1 MKNIGLKLL
10 VLTTLF
16 LSGCQSN
23 RGTSSSSDKTPT
35 SSETSSS
42 ISPFDSS
49 DSEGGGE
56 EVENKIKLLSGDYLK
71 SYKANERLYLS
82 LHEDANYIILDSS
95 SHIVYTAGDIQK
107 GNGGLNKAYYSSSF
121 SPSIDGDT
129 LLVPQNHVAYN
140 LSKEGYK
147 KVLSAISKNKVKY
160 DDLSIWNDKNNP
172 YPIADYEIDVA
183 KDPTNLKN
191 KEVFRL
197 SSLYDDFE
205 ESGLSLYKMV
215 APYDDN
221 YQLSCPDCRNIEIY
235 DAEQKLIVSGPHSLQ
250 VELER
255 DQVIF
260 LAIYGEAGAFF
271 NLNVKLEQH
280 FVELPYEVLKQDD
293 LSTYDVNGDKTIDP
307 LESQDLKVIK
317 RYDNRALYVNCNNP
331 EALNTE
337 FLNKV
342 LTRQD
347 VSDKDVFFT
356 FEHNNKTDRTF
367 YYAYRVTNTGDT
379 DIYVT
384 VKNLGLHLAGS
395 GCWLGEDEWIKFY
408 NVKFDAHMNQLTDKQ
423 RSNFDAYVG
432 FSGKYESAN
441 RQPITYRVPKGCYI
455 YVMGGTTADS
465 YQKINVFESA
475 DLKVNSTPDLTSGCS
490 NGAVLFS
497 VRGGSALGQ
506 FMAYRDK
513 DASGIN
519 KTPYVLEDRETGYIA
534 GDTTFGAQY
543 VGYDY
548 CHGVVDT
555 NLTYFFNDLTPAGN
569 LKVNYENPYF
579 TSNRSGTK
587 YTPVTGMVTKTF
599 EDASTWVTHINP
611 NSTANAV
618 GTDMTKY
625 ITHDYYDYSDICI
638 DYMHYD
644 GRGSVANIGNW
655 MVDYIDTLTFVN
667 QGDTVRKI
675 TYRMSHSG
683 VILTFIRDAEGF
695 IDGSYEPTYNVAIAS
710 STYGDSIYKYFQYEI
725 EIPAHSVVRISVDYN
740 LLANSNGFISHT
752 LNLK

>member
-10 VLTTLF
+10 VLATLF
-16 LSGCQSN
+16 LSGCKSN
-23 RGTSSSSDKTPT
+23 SGSNSSSQMSSSSSP
-35 SSETSSS
+35 
-42 ISPFDSS
+42 SPFDSS
-49 DSEGGGE
+49 VSEGGGE
-56 EVENKIKLLSGDYLK
+56 QMENRIKLLSGDYLK
-71 SYKANERLYLS
+71 SYKAGEKLYLS

-95 SHIVYTAGDIQK
+95 SHIVYTAGDIQS
-107 GNGGLNKAYYSSSF
+107 GNGRSDKYYCSSSF
-121 SPSIDGDT
+121 TPTFNEDT
-129 LLVPQNHVAYN
+129 LVVPQKHIAYN

-147 KVLSAISKNKVKY
+147 KVLSTISGNKVKY
-160 DDLSIWNDKNNP
+160 EDLSSWNNKNNP
-172 YPIADYEIDVA
+172 YPVTDYEFDID
-183 KDPTNLKN
+183 KDPSNLKN

-197 SSLYDDFE
+197 SSLYDDIS
-205 ESGLSLYKMV
+205 ESGLSLYKMI
-215 APYDDN
+215 APYNDN
-221 YQLSCPDCRNIEIY
+221 YEISCADCRNIEVY
-235 DAEQKLIVSGPHSLQ
+235 GANQKIIANGAHSLQ
-250 VELER
+250 VELEK
-255 DQVIF
+255 DQVVF
-260 LAIYGEAGAFF
+260 LAIYGEAGSFF
-271 NLNVKLEQH
+271 TLNVKLDQH
-280 FVELPYEVLKQDD
+280 FVELPYEILKQAD
-293 LSTYDVNGDKTIDP
+293 LSSYDVNGDSTVNP
-307 LESQDLKVIK
+307 LKSQDLKVTK

-337 FLNKV
+337 FLNTV
-342 LTRQD
+342 LTRQE
-347 VSDKDVFFT
+347 VTDKDVFFT
-356 FEHNNKTDRTF
+356 FEHNNKTDRAF
-367 YYAYRVTNTGDT
+367 YYGYRVTNTGDT

-384 VKNLGLHLAGS
+384 VKNLGLHLAGK

-408 NVKFDAHMNQLTDKQ
+408 NVKFDAHTEDYTDKQ

-432 FSGKYESAN
+432 FSGKYDTAN
-441 RQPITYRVPKGCYI
+441 RQPITFRVPKGCYI

-465 YQKINVFESA
+465 YQKINVFDSA
-475 DLKVNSTPDLTSGCS
+475 DQKINSTPDLTSGCS

-555 NLTYFFNDLTPAGN
+555 NLTYFFNDLTPSGN

-579 TSNRSGTK
+579 TANRSGEK
-587 YTPVTGMVTKTF
+587 YTPVTGMTTKTF
-599 EDASTWVTHINP
+599 NDSASWVTHINP
-611 NSTANAV
+611 NSTTNAV

-625 ITHDYYDYSDICI
+625 ITHDYYDYSEICI

-655 MVDYIDTLTFVN
+655 MVDYLDTLTFVN
-667 QGDTVRKI
+667 QGNTARKI

-695 IDGSYEPTYNVAIAS
+695 IDGSYDPTYNVAIAS
-710 STYGDSIYKYFQYEI
+710 SSYGDSIYNYFQYEI
-725 EIPAHSVVRISVDYN
+725 EIPAHSVVRITVDYN

-752 LNLK
+752 MFLK